1 MRHRSNLVHFITFK
15 EKRPEDNF
23 RVTTPIDGKF
33 NAGLDYIVMEAVRGY
48 R

>member
-1 MRHRSNLVHFITFK
+1 MRYWSNLVRFITLK

-33 NAGLDYIVMEAVRGY
+33 NAVLDYIAMEAVRGY